1 MQYKATRKLNWEDVY
16 TDSECEGES
25 RLNQNLLISE
35 SIIEEDISQVVTCD
49 KLNNTE
55 YKNIVGP
62 NSVHPY
68 KIGNHVLVQFPV
80 GNKEY
85 RYVAIVN
92 QIDKEEG
99 ELTVT
104 FMKICDNTGHTFKV
118 DEDDVSDV
126 SFEQILEKLPNPNL
140 VLKGKRIFNFF
151 KSSVPVF
158 EKKVKTV
165 KTDFAL
171 KS

>member
-1 MQYKATRKLNWEDVY
+1 MQYKATRKLKWEDVY

-35 SIIEEDISQVVTCD
+35 SIIEEDISQAVTCD
-49 KLNNTE
+49 KFNNTE
-55 YKNIVGP
+55 YENIAGP

-68 KIGNHVLVQFPV
+68 KIGDHVLVQFPV

-92 QIDKEEG
+92 QIDNEEG

-104 FMKICDNTGHTFKV
+104 FMKICDDTGHTFKV
-118 DEDDVSDV
+118 DEDDVSD
-126 SFEQILEKLPNPNL
+126 
-140 VLKGKRIFNFF
+140 
-151 KSSVPVF
+151 
-158 EKKVKTV
+158 
-165 KTDFAL
+165 
-171 KS
+171 